1 MTISGGLDGGSN
13 PPAFQRA
20 EIERLKKASVELHAN
35 DSGIDTIACQSL
47 ENSKQSS
54 KVTVKFNC
62 YICFYHYSNYG
73 AFSNEYLIMRTY
85 WGLSTSTGR

>member
-20 EIERLKKASVELHAN
+20 EIERLKKGSAELNAN

-54 KVTVKFNC
+54 KV
-62 YICFYHYSNYG
+62 
-73 AFSNEYLIMRTY
+73 L
-85 WGLSTSTGR
+85 